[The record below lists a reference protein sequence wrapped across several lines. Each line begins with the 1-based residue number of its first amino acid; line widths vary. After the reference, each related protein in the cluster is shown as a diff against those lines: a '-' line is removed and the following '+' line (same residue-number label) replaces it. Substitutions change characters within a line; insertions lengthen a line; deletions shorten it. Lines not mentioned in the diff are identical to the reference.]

1 MCCVLNCGNGRN
13 MLDMQNEKK
22 IALQKNYLAPDLIFF
37 ALLFER
43 ETIEINCT
51 LLTYRRHCCRSR
63 LEILIIYTSLL
74 HLTLRHQKSTL
85 KIVCFM

>member
-43 ETIEINCT
+43 ETIEINCS
-51 LLTYRRHCCRSR
+51 LLTYRRCCRKR
-63 LEILIIYTSLL
+63 LEILIICL
-74 HLTLRHQKSTL
+74 HLTLRHPL
-85 KIVCFM
+85 KVHP